1 MELHALPKTKSE
13 LVFPRTLSN
22 GYPDTALD
30 DSLSDG
36 VARETGDVMDV
47 KFGHE
52 MLSMFVNGFEAHAQ
66 FRGNLFVGLAFGNQ
80 LEHLH
85 LARTQTV
92 DFLPGLSPP
101 LGRLRIATGET
112 LGNGRAEKCVS
123 PLHLANRLD

>member
-92 DFLPGLSPP
+92 GLLLELPSLIQ
-101 LGRLRIATGET
+101 RLLRPILTA

-123 PLHLANRLD
+123 FLDLAN